1 MKINNYVSEDFILLF
16 LLQKKLKKLFEE
28 IELQSERGIKW
39 YFGLWT
45 EGRKIKQRGK
55 LFIQQP
61 KDNLSTLTIAHLLFN
76 KDTIPFYLF
85 CVVKNTLKNHFSAT
99 EEIEI
104 RNTVTKLWNHLFLL
118 GIKNIHYV
126 VIVYKKLKRK
136 FYNIDLFYEDLMLEG
151 FMGMLNGFMLFQAEK
166 KVKPLT
172 YLYYWCEKYMKEY
185 LQKNLHF
192 KKLQTQYQLKKLK
205 KVKGEN
211 FFDW

>member
-1 MKINNYVSEDFILLF
+1 MKINNQINEDFILLF

-28 IELQSERGIKW
+28 IDLQSERGIKW

-45 EGRKIKQRGK
+45 EGRKLKQRGK
-55 LFIQQP
+55 LFIKKP
-61 KDNLSTLTIAHLLFN
+61 ENNTDTLTVAHLLFN
-76 KDTIPFYLF
+76 RENIPFYLF
-85 CVVKNTLKNHFSAT
+85 CVVKNTLKNHFLPS

-104 RNTVTKLWNHLFLL
+104 KNIVSKLWNHLFFL

-185 LQKNLHF
+185 LQRNLHF
-192 KKLQTQYQLKKLK
+192 KKLQMQRQIKKLK
-205 KVKGEN
+205 TVEKEE
-211 FFDW
+211 FFEW